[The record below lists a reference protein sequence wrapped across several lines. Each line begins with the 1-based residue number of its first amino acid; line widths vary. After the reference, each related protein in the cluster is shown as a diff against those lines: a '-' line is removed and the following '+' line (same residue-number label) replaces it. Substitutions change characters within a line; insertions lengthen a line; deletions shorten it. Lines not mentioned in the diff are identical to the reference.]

1 MKYSLIH
8 PKTRREDPRSVVS
21 SGTKLLMRAGFI
33 EQISSG
39 LWTIATL
46 GLRVKKNIE
55 SIVRDEMNKSGA
67 IEFEF
72 PILQPRELWEESGRW
87 SKYIEANIAFKLTD
101 RKRLDYFLAP
111 TAEEVVTNF
120 ARKNLKSYRDLPANI
135 WQMNQK
141 FRDEIRPRQG
151 LIRNREFLMKDAY
164 SFNESEESMINTYNI
179 MGETYK
185 NIFSRC
191 GLNFIRVEADS
202 GAIGGNNSSEFM
214 ALTDIG
220 EDVLLYCDKCGYG
233 ANQEKATSFLPE
245 YTNEENSDLIELETP
260 DIKTVEDLFKFT
272 NVPENKMIKT
282 VVLEYD
288 GKPVII
294 SIRGDLQI
302 NETKIL
308 NLLNATKIRNA
319 SAEMVEETTKAP
331 VGFAGPINLY
341 KNTDIPYFFDI
352 STKGLK
358 NFLCGG
364 NKKDIHY
371 LNVNFGR
378 DVQEP
383 DIFHDLSKTEVGHI
397 CPNCKENKLNT
408 LQGIEIGHIFQLGQ
422 TYSKSMNA
430 KFVDKTGKEDY
441 FYMGCYGI
449 GVSRILQTI
458 VEQSYDDKGII
469 WNKNIAPFK
478 ILIIPI
484 SYKEHLSEAMK
495 IYNEFNEIG
504 ISTLIDDTDSR
515 IGEKFANAELIGI
528 PLQIVVGKSWLLN
541 QKLEVRWRDTNKFDE
556 SIFSIQKE
564 NGLPSCEMNL
574 EELRNVIKRLDLY

>member
-1 MKYSLIH
+1 LKYSSIH
-8 PKTRREDPRSVVS
+8 PKTRKEDPKSVVS
-21 SGTKLLMRAGFI
+21 AGTKLLMRGGFI

-72 PILQPRELWEESGRW
+72 PILQPKELWEESGRW
-87 SKYIEANIAFKLTD
+87 SKYIEANIAFKLSD
-101 RKRLDYFLAP
+101 RKRMEYFLAP

-120 ARKNLKSYRDLPANI
+120 ARKYLKSYRDLPSNI

-164 SFNESEESMINTYNI
+164 SFNESEASMVNTYNL

-185 NIFSRC
+185 NIFTRC
-191 GLNFIRVEADS
+191 GLNFIKVEADS
-202 GAIGGNNSSEFM
+202 GSIGGNNSSEFM

-220 EDVLLYCDKCGYG
+220 EDTLLYCEKCGYG
-233 ANQEKATSFLPE
+233 ANQEKAVSYLPE
-245 YTNEENSDLIELETP
+245 YSVEENNNLIELETP
-260 DIKTVEDLFKFT
+260 DIKTVEELFKFT
-272 NVPENKMIKT
+272 NIPENKMIKT

-302 NETKIL
+302 NETKII
-308 NLLNATKIRNA
+308 NILNATKIRNA
-319 SAEMVEETTKAP
+319 SPEMVEKATNAP

-341 KNTDIPYFFDI
+341 KNTDIPYFFDN

-364 NKKDIHY
+364 NKKDYHY

-378 DVQEP
+378 DLPEP
-383 DIFHDLSKTEVGHI
+383 DVYHDLSKSEVGHI
-397 CPNCKENKLNT
+397 CPNCKESKLNT

-430 KFVDKTGKEDY
+430 KFVDNTGKEDY

-449 GVSRILQTI
+449 GVSRIVQTI
-458 VEQSYDDKGII
+458 VEQSYDNKGII
-469 WNKNIAPFK
+469 WPINIAPFK
-478 ILIIPI
+478 VTVIPI
-484 SYKEHLSEAMK
+484 NQKEHLNDAIN
-495 IYNEFNEIG
+495 IYNKLNSLG
-504 ISTLIDDTDSR
+504 ISTLIDDTESR
-515 IGEKFANAELIGI
+515 VGEKFINAELLGI
-528 PLQIVVGKSWLLN
+528 PLQIIVGKSWQLN
-541 QKLEVRWRDTNKFDE
+541 QKLEIKWRNSTKFDE
-556 SIFSIQKE
+556 SVFSIKKE
-564 NGLPSCEMNL
+564 NGLPSCEIGLDEL
-574 EELRNVIKRLDLY
+574 ESLLRKVSIF